1 MTTRTFLHY
10 VSVAAFGVLA
20 LSADTTGQALLQAL
34 RNGEMGNVRAAIEN
48 GANVETPDEYGNT
61 LLMHVAVFGNAAD
74 MEFMLAHG
82 ANVNAVNRAR
92 HTPLMRAVP
101 DLAKIKLLVEHG
113 ANVNAAAAD
122 GTTPLMTAAHIR
134 SAVEVVR
141 YLVARGA
148 DLQPVDRRGFD
159 AIMIAAEKGAFD
171 NLKVLLDAGAR
182 GGAKASNIPARKVTQ
197 GTVFAGPVL
206 DLARRRAEG
215 VTALM
220 NAAQADCEPCVRLL
234 LEHGADARAKTD
246 AGLTALHRAA
256 FHGNAR
262 LAKLLRDA
270 GALVNVADDRGF
282 TPLMMAVNSWRKNP
296 EVVRMLLD
304 RGADPQANDASGRTV
319 SQWAAIGANRKI
331 MGLLPLPTM
340 VESVNAITVPAE
352 KLIPLRSAVE
362 QSVALLEANG
372 PKFFPKTGCISCH
385 NVSIPMIAL
394 HEAGRRGFSVDSA
407 IHQMAKQSI
416 AQVAPSQD
424 SLLSGYCTIPGIA
437 TTASYTLISLHDAG
451 RPPDL
456 FTDSVVRCLFLEQFP
471 DGRWSDGGGERP
483 PLSPESGIP
492 GTALSARAVQLY
504 TPAAFAAQV
513 NRAVSDAQSYLF
525 TARPRTGDDY
535 SFRLLGLYWT
545 GANPSKVDGAA
556 RDLITQQRPNG
567 GWAQAPEMDP
577 DAYAT
582 GQALAA
588 IAMARPELV
597 RSDAYR
603 RGVDYL
609 MRTREADG
617 SWHVRSRAFGFQP
630 YFESG
635 FPHGKDQWI
644 SMAATAWAAMA
655 LMPSMPVGSLR

>member
-1 MTTRTFLHY
+1 MTRSFLNY
-10 VSVAAFGVLA
+10 VLVAAFGAAA
-20 LSADTTGQALLQAL
+20 LSADTTGQALLQDL
-34 RNGEMGNVRAAIEN
+34 RNGDVGSVRAAIEN

-61 LLMHVAVFGNAAD
+61 LLMHVAVFGKVAD
-74 MEFMLAHG
+74 MEFLLAHG

-101 DLAKIKLLVEHG
+101 DLAKIRLLVEHG

-122 GTTPLMTAAHIR
+122 GTTPLMAAAHIR
-134 SAVEVVR
+134 SAADVVR
-141 YLVARGA
+141 YLVAKGA
-148 DLQPVDRRGFD
+148 DLHAVDRRGFD
-159 AIMIAAEKGAFD
+159 PIMIAAEKGAFE

-182 GGAKASNIPARKVTQ
+182 GAAKAMNVPGRKGRE
-197 GTVFAGPVL
+197 GTVFAGPVM
-206 DLARRRAEG
+206 DLVRRRAEG

-220 NAAQADCEPCVRLL
+220 NAAQHDCEPCVRLL
-234 LEHGADARAKTD
+234 LEHGADARARTD

-256 FHGNAR
+256 FHGDMR
-262 LAKLLRDA
+262 LVKLLLDA
-270 GALVNVADDRGF
+270 GAPVNVADDRGF
-282 TPLMMAVNSWRKNP
+282 TPLMIAVNSRTKNP
-296 EVVRMLLD
+296 DVIRMLLD
-304 RGADPQANDASGRTV
+304 RGADPEAKDASGRTV
-319 SQWAAIGANRKI
+319 SQWAAIGANRK
-331 MGLLPLPTM
+331 MMELLPASAISETAN
-340 VESVNAITVPAE
+340 SVARPAE
-352 KLIPLRSAVE
+352 KLMPVREAVE
-362 QSVALLEANG
+362 QSITLLEANG
-372 PKFFPKTGCISCH
+372 PKFFPKAGCISCH
-385 NVSIPMIAL
+385 NVSIPMMAL
-394 HEAGRRGFSVDSA
+394 HEAVRRGFSVDGA
-407 IHQMAKQSI
+407 MNQMAKQSV

-424 SLLSGYCTIPGIA
+424 NLLSGHCSIPGIA

-456 FTDSVVRCLFLEQFP
+456 LTDSVVRCLLLEQFP

-483 PLSPESGIP
+483 PLSPQSGIP
-492 GTALSARAVQLY
+492 GTALAVRTVQLY
-504 TPAAFAAQV
+504 APMAFVSQVKAAVAG
-513 NRAVSDAQSYLF
+513 AQSYLLK
-525 TARPRTGDDY
+525 ARPANGDDH

-545 GANPSKVDGAA
+545 EANPSKVDGAA
-556 RDLITQQRPNG
+556 RDLIAQQRPNG
-567 GWAQAPEMDP
+567 GWAQTPDMDP

-597 RSDAYR
+597 SGDAYR

-609 MRTREADG
+609 LRTREPDG

-655 LMPSMPVGSLR
+655 LMPAMSVGSPR

>member
-1 MTTRTFLHY
+1 MIRSFLNY
-10 VSVAAFGVLA
+10 ILIAAFGAVA

-34 RNGEMGNVRAAIEN
+34 RNGDMGTVRATIEN

-61 LLMHVAVFGNAAD
+61 LLMHIAVFGNAAD
-74 MEFMLAHG
+74 MEFLLAHG
-82 ANVNAVNRAR
+82 ADVNAVNRAR

-101 DLAKIKLLVEHG
+101 DLAKIRLLVEHG
-113 ANVNAAAAD
+113 ANVNAAATD
-122 GTTPLMTAAHIR
+122 GTTPLMTAAHVR

-182 GGAKASNIPARKVTQ
+182 GGAKATNIPARKGTQ
-197 GTVFAGPVL
+197 GTVFVGPVL

-220 NAAQADCEPCVRLL
+220 SAAQADCEPCVRLL

-256 FHGNAR
+256 FHGDAR
-262 LAKLLRDA
+262 LIKHILDA
-270 GALVNVADDRGF
+270 GAPVNAADDRGF
-282 TPLMMAVNSWRKNP
+282 TPLMMAVNSSRKNP
-296 EVVRMLLD
+296 DVVRMLLD
-304 RGADPQANDASGRTV
+304 RGADPQAKDASGRTV
-319 SQWAAIGANRKI
+319 SEWAAIGANRKI
-331 MGLLPLPTM
+331 MGLLPPPAM
-340 VESVNAITVPAE
+340 AEPVNTVTAPAE
-352 KLIPLRSAVE
+352 KLMPMRAAVE
-362 QSVALLEANG
+362 QSVALLEVNG
-372 PKFFPKTGCISCH
+372 PKFFPKAGCISCH
-385 NVSIPMIAL
+385 NVSIPMMAL
-394 HEAGRRGFSVDSA
+394 HEAVRRGFSVDGA
-407 IHQMAKQSI
+407 MHQMAKQTV
-416 AQVAPSQD
+416 AQVAPAQD
-424 SLLSGYCTIPGIA
+424 NLLSGYCTIPGIA
-437 TTASYTLISLHDAG
+437 TTGSYALISLHDAG

-456 FTDSVVRCLFLEQFP
+456 LTDSVVRCLLLEQFG

-492 GTALSARAVQLY
+492 GTALAARAVQLY
-504 TPAAFAAQV
+504 TPAAFTTQV
-513 NRAVSDAQSYLF
+513 KRAVTNAQSYLL
-525 TARPRTGDDY
+525 TAQPRTGDDH

-545 GANPSKVDGAA
+545 KANPSKVDGSA
-556 RDLITQQRPNG
+556 RDLIAQQRPNG
-567 GWAQAPEMDP
+567 GWAQTPEMDQ

-597 RSDAYR
+597 SSDAYR

-609 MRTREADG
+609 MRTRKADG

-655 LMPSMPVGSLR
+655 LMPSMPVGSAR

>member
-1 MTTRTFLHY
+1 M
-10 VSVAAFGVLA
+10 
-20 LSADTTGQALLQAL
+20 QAV
-34 RNGEMGNVRAAIEN
+34 RNGDMGRVRAAIEN
-48 GANVETPDEYGNT
+48 GANVEAPDEYGNT
-61 LLMHVAVFGNAAD
+61 LLTHVAVFGNAAD
-74 MEFMLAHG
+74 MEFLLAHG
-82 ANVNAVNRAR
+82 ANVNAVNRAG
-92 HTPLMRAVP
+92 HTLLMRAAP
-101 DLAKIKLLVEHG
+101 DLAKIRLLVEHG

-122 GTTPLMTAAHIR
+122 GTTPLMTAAYVR

-141 YLVARGA
+141 YLVARGV

-159 AIMIAAEKGAFD
+159 AIMIAAEKGAFE

-182 GGAKASNIPARKVTQ
+182 GAAKTTNVPARKGQQ

-206 DLARRRAEG
+206 DLSRKRAEG

-256 FHGNAR
+256 FHGDAR
-262 LAKLLRDA
+262 LIKLLLDA
-270 GALVNVADDRGF
+270 GAPVNVADDRGF
-282 TPLMMAVNSWRKNP
+282 TPLMMAVNSSRKNP
-296 EVVRMLLD
+296 DVVRMLLD
-304 RGADPQANDASGRTV
+304 RGADAEAKDSSCRTV
-319 SQWAAIGANRKI
+319 SQWAAVGANRKI
-331 MGLLPLPTM
+331 MGLLPPAV
-340 VESVNAITVPAE
+340 VEEVNTITAPAE
-352 KLIPLRSAVE
+352 KLIPQRSAVE

-372 PKFFPKTGCISCH
+372 PKFFPKAGCVSCH

-394 HEAGRRGFSVDSA
+394 HEAGRHGLPVDGA
-407 IHQMAKQSI
+407 INQMAKQTVAQI
-416 AQVAPSQD
+416 APAQD
-424 SLLSGYCTIPGIA
+424 NLLSGYCTIPGIA
-437 TTASYTLISLHDAG
+437 TTASYGLISLHDAG

-456 FTDSVVRCLFLEQFP
+456 LTDSVVRCLLLEQFG

-492 GTALSARAVQLY
+492 GTALAARAVQLY
-504 TPAAFAAQV
+504 TPAAFTTQV
-513 NRAVSDAQSYLF
+513 KRAVTNAQSYLL
-525 TARPRTGDDY
+525 TAQPRTGDDH

-545 GANPSKVDGAA
+545 KANPSKVDGSA
-556 RDLITQQRPNG
+556 RDLIAQQRPNG
-567 GWAQAPEMDP
+567 GWAQTPDMDP

-597 RSDAYR
+597 SGDAYS

-609 MRTREADG
+609 LRTREPDG

-655 LMPSMPVGSLR
+655 LMPSMSVGSPR